1 MRVSVWTAATLA
13 WTLLAGGACLVHLPA
28 ALSGDVFAEAL
39 SAQAEAQR
47 AETEPAAADKAGKE
61 LHALRVS
68 PNTVSIRV
76 DGRVDDEAWM
86 GAQVISDFTQEDPD
100 NMMPPTES
108 TSVRVAYDDRYLYV
122 AVQMAMRDVVEL
134 RDGLGRRGS
143 APPSDRM
150 FIAFDTA
157 HDHQNAYV
165 FEVNASG
172 EQNDYLQVADTGTNN
187 DYEAVWEVATLQ
199 TGQGWNAEFR
209 IPFSQMRF
217 PAQSGNQTVWG
228 LNIRRD
234 VFARGEQDWWVA
246 KPRGAQGVVSR
257 FGHLLFDDRLTPPRR
272 LEFTP
277 YVLGQLQA
285 KSGEPSSGAG
295 NAGFDLRVGL
305 GPSAS
310 LSATVNPDFGQVEA
324 DPSVLNLSVFE
335 TFFPEKRPFFLEDS
349 QTFVLQFGQFPDFYS
364 RRIGQRPDHFELAD
378 NETLVTK
385 PDTTTIFGAVK
396 LTGKTSRWNYGAL
409 TAVTSREYGYVDVT
423 SDAANAATLTRRQ
436 RKLIEPRSIYSVA
449 RVSRNLLGDTSNVGL
464 IATNVTRELD
474 GDASLAGVDATLRRD
489 RNRFNLIGHAVATQ
503 APIDGVV
510 RNGFGGVV
518 HVDYTT
524 KYYNVNGHL
533 DRFSPSFRNSDMGFF
548 FARPDKNEA
557 SSGVFLYQPDPKGFI
572 RNSTLNVFGGRQWN
586 DDHLPIGGWTGIN
599 GNVNFTNFWH
609 VFIGLIRRPSQ
620 YDDVGAR
627 GGPPILSP
635 AASWMNVRVES
646 DSRKQWGGGL
656 RFFAFHNR
664 FGGYST
670 QVEPNVRLQPSQRVV
685 ATVGV
690 ELTSSRDD
698 AQWIKNTDA
707 DADGTEDNVYGT
719 LRRHEVNITTRA
731 TYSFT
736 RDMTFEAYL
745 QPFVAVGN
753 YFDIRKLA
761 RPRTYEFTPVTLADD
776 PDFNK
781 KSVRGTIVLR
791 WEYVRGSTLFAVWNL
806 ATSDEDTRKGIY
818 SPWHDLR
825 GAFGA
830 PGTNTFAI
838 KLSYWFAP

>member
-1 MRVSVWTAATLA
+1 MRVSTWAAATLV
-13 WTLLAGGACLVHLPA
+13 WILLASGACLAQL
-28 ALSGDVFAEAL
+28 FAQTTAQ
-39 SAQAEAQR
+39 SAEP
-47 AETEPAAADKAGKE
+47 EPAAADKAGKE
-61 LHALRVS
+61 LHALRIPANSVS
-68 PNTVSIRV
+68 LRV
-76 DGRVDDEAWM
+76 DGRIDDEAWM
-86 GAQVISDFTQEDPD
+86 RAQVISDLTQEDPD

-108 TSVRVAYDDRYLYV
+108 TTVRVAYDDRYLYV
-122 AVQMAMRDVVEL
+122 AVQMAMHDASEL

-143 APPSDRM
+143 APASDRV
-150 FIAFDTA
+150 FVAFDTA

-172 EQNDYLQVADTGTNN
+172 VQNDYLQVGDTGTNN

-217 PAQSGNQTVWG
+217 PSQSGIQTVWG

-257 FGHLLFDDRLTPPRR
+257 FGHLVFDDRLTPPRR

-277 YVLGQLQA
+277 YVLGQLQT
-285 KSGEPSSGAG
+285 KSDGASSGAG

-305 GPSAS
+305 GSSAS

-349 QTFVLQFGQFPDFYS
+349 QTFVLPFGLFPDFYS
-364 RRIGQRPDHFELAD
+364 RRIGQQPNHFELAD
-378 NETLVTK
+378 NETLVTR

-409 TAVTSREYGYVDVT
+409 TAVTSRESGIIDVT
-423 SDAANAATLTRRQ
+423 GEEAGATFTRLE
-436 RKLIEPRSIYSVA
+436 RKVIEPRSIYSVA

-474 GDASLAGVDATLRRD
+474 ADASLAGVDATLRRD
-489 RNRFNLIGHAVATQ
+489 RNRFTLNGHAVATH
-503 APIDGVV
+503 APIEGVV
-510 RNGFGGVV
+510 RTGFGAVLNS
-518 HVDYTT
+518 DYTT

-548 FARPDKNEA
+548 FARPDRNEA
-557 SSGVFLYQPDPKGFI
+557 SGGVFLFQPDPKGFI
-572 RNSTLNVFGGRQWN
+572 RNSSINLFAGREWN
-586 DDHLPIGGWTGIN
+586 DDHLRIAGWQGLN

-609 VFIGLIRRPSQ
+609 VFVGVSRRPAR
-620 YDDVGAR
+620 YDDIDTR
-627 GGPPILSP
+627 GGSTILFPSN
-635 AASWMNVRVES
+635 SLTEMRIES

-656 RFFAFHNR
+656 NFVAFHDR
-664 FGGYST
+664 AGGHET
-670 QVEPNVRLQPSQRVV
+670 IVEPTVRLQPSQRLVASLGVV
-685 ATVGV
+685 
-690 ELTSSRDD
+690 LSSSRDS

-707 DADGTEDNVYGT
+707 DGDGVEDNVYGT
-719 LRRHEVNITTRA
+719 LRRHQINVTTRA

-736 RDMTFEAYL
+736 RDMTVEAYL
-745 QPFVAVGN
+745 QPFVAVGD

-761 RPRTYEFTPVTLADD
+761 RPKSFDFTPVALADD

-791 WEYVRGSTLFAVWNL
+791 WEYLRGSTLFAVWNL
-806 ATSDEDTRKGIY
+806 STSDEDARKGIY
-818 SPWHDLR
+818 SPWRDLR

-838 KLSYWFAP
+838 KLSYWFVP

>member
-1 MRVSVWTAATLA
+1 MRVSTWTAATLV
-13 WTLLAGGACLVHLPA
+13 WILLASGACLTRLIA
-28 ALSGDVFAEAL
+28 QT
-39 SAQAEAQR
+39 SAQSA
-47 AETEPAAADKAGKE
+47 EPAAADKAGKE
-61 LHALRVS
+61 LHALRIS
-68 PNTVSIRV
+68 ANPTAIRV
-76 DGRVDDEAWM
+76 DGRIDDEGWM
-86 GAQVISDFTQEDPD
+86 RAPVISDLTQEDPD
-100 NMMPPTES
+100 NMMAPTES
-108 TSVRVAYDDRYLYV
+108 TTVRVAYDDRYVYV
-122 AVQMAMRDVVEL
+122 AVQMAMHDVAEL
-134 RDGLGRRGS
+134 RDGFGRRGS
-143 APPSDRM
+143 APPSDRVL
-150 FIAFDTA
+150 IAFDTA

-172 EQNDYLQVADTGTNN
+172 VQNDYLDVGDTGTNN
-187 DYEAVWEVATLQ
+187 DYEAVWEVVTLQ

-217 PAQSGNQTVWG
+217 PSQDTQTVWG
-228 LNIRRD
+228 FNIRRD

-246 KPRGAQGVVSR
+246 RPRGAQGVVSR
-257 FGHLLFDDRLTPPRR
+257 FGHLIFDDRLTPPRR

-277 YVLGQLQA
+277 YVLGQLQT
-285 KSGEPSSGAG
+285 KSGAAATGAG
-295 NAGFDLRVGL
+295 NAGFDVRLGL
-305 GPSAS
+305 GSSAS

-349 QTFVLQFGQFPDFYS
+349 QTFVLPYGLFPDFYS
-364 RRIGQRPDHFELAD
+364 RRIGQRPNHFELSD
-378 NETLVTK
+378 HESLVAK
-385 PDTTTIFGAVK
+385 PDNTTIVGAVK

-409 TAVTSREYGYVDVT
+409 TAITSRERGTVDVT
-423 SDAANAATLTRRQ
+423 SDAVGGSTLIRRE
-436 RKLIEPRSIYSVA
+436 RKVIEPRSIYSVA

-474 GDASLAGVDATLRRD
+474 ADASLAGVDATLRRD
-489 RNRFNLIGHAVATQ
+489 RNRFNLNGHAVVTH

-510 RNGFGGVV
+510 RNGFGGVLNSE
-518 HVDYTT
+518 YTT

-557 SSGVFLYQPDPKGFI
+557 GGGVFLYQPDPKWFI
-572 RNSTLNVFGGRQWN
+572 RSSMLNVYGGRQWN
-586 DDHLPIGGWTGIN
+586 DDHLPTNGWNGIN
-599 GNVNFTNFWH
+599 GSVNFTNFWN
-609 VFIGLIRRPSQ
+609 VFIGLTRRPSQ
-620 YDDVGAR
+620 YDDVGSR
-627 GGPPILSP
+627 GGPPILMSK
-635 AASWMNVRVES
+635 ASWVNISIDS

-656 RFFAFHNR
+656 RVFAFHNA

-670 QVEPNVRLQPSQRVV
+670 QIEPNVRLQPSRQVV

-690 ELTSSRDD
+690 GLTSSLDD
-698 AQWIKNTDA
+698 AQWIKNI
-707 DADGTEDNVYGT
+707 DADGDATEDNVYGT
-719 LRRHEVNITTRA
+719 LRRHEINITTRG

-736 RDMTFEAYL
+736 RDLTLEAYV

-761 RPRTYEFTPVTLADD
+761 RPMSYEFTPVTLADD

-791 WEYVRGSTLFAVWNL
+791 WEYVRGSTLFMVWNL
-806 ATSDEDTRKGIY
+806 ATSDEETRKGIY
-818 SPWHDLR
+818 APWRDLR

-830 PGTNTFAI
+830 PATNTLAI

>member
-1 MRVSVWTAATLA
+1 MRVSTWTAATLV
-13 WTLLAGGACLVHLPA
+13 WILLVGGACFADLPVEG
-28 ALSGDVFAEAL
+28 SPQVQ
-39 SAQAEAQR
+39 SVQAQGQR
-47 AETEPAAADKAGKE
+47 AESEPAAADKTGKE
-61 LHALRVS
+61 LHAVRVS
-68 PNTVSIRV
+68 PNTTSIRI

-86 GAQVISDFTQEDPD
+86 RAQVVSDLTQEDPD

-108 TSVRVAYDDRYLYV
+108 TMVRVAYDDRYLYV
-122 AVQMAMRDVVEL
+122 SVQMAMRDVSEL

-143 APPSDRM
+143 APPSDRV

-172 EQNDYLQVADTGTNN
+172 VQNDYLQVGDTGTNN
-187 DYEAVWEVATLQ
+187 DYEAVWEVVTLQ
-199 TGQGWNAEFR
+199 TGQGWNAEFM

-217 PAQSGNQTVWG
+217 PSQPGNETVWG
-228 LNIRRD
+228 FNFRRD
-234 VFARGEQDWWVA
+234 IFARGEQDWWVA
-246 KPRGAQGVVSR
+246 KPRGAQGIVSR
-257 FGHLLFDDRLTPPRR
+257 FGHLVFDDRLTPPRR
-272 LEFTP
+272 LELTP
-277 YVLGQLQA
+277 YVLGQLQT
-285 KSGEPSSGAG
+285 KSGEASSGAA
-295 NAGFDLRVGL
+295 NAGLDVRVGL
-305 GPSAS
+305 GSSAS

-349 QTFVLQFGQFPDFYS
+349 QAFVLPFGLFPDFYS
-364 RRIGQRPDHFELAD
+364 RRIGQQPNHFELAD
-378 NETLVTK
+378 SETLVTK

-396 LTGKTSRWNYGAL
+396 FTGKTSRWNYGAL
-409 TAVTSREYGYVDVT
+409 TAVTSRESGLVDVT
-423 SDAANAATLTRRQ
+423 GQEGSGATFTRRE
-436 RKLIEPRSIYSVA
+436 RKVIEPRSIYSVA

-474 GDASLAGVDATLRRD
+474 ADASLAGVDATLRRD
-489 RNRFNLIGHAVATQ
+489 RNRFILNGHAVATY
-503 APIDGVV
+503 APIDGVI
-510 RNGFGGVV
+510 RNGFGGVINSE
-518 HVDYTT
+518 YTT

-533 DRFSPSFRNSDMGFF
+533 DRFSPSFRNSDLGFF
-548 FARPDKNEA
+548 FARPDRNEA
-557 SSGVFLYQPDPKGFI
+557 SGGVFLYQPDPKGFI
-572 RNSTLNVFGGRQWN
+572 RNSTLNVYGGRQWN
-586 DDHLPIGGWTGIN
+586 ADHLPIGGWTGIN

-609 VFIGLIRRPSQ
+609 VFVGLTRRPSQ

-627 GGPPILSP
+627 GGPPVLSP
-635 AASWMNVRVES
+635 AASWMNVRIES
-646 DSRKQWGGGL
+646 DSRKQWGESL

-670 QVEPNVRLQPSQRVV
+670 QIEPSVRLQPSQRLV

-690 ELTSSRDD
+690 ELTSSLDD

-707 DADGTEDNVYGT
+707 DGDATEDNVYGA
-719 LRRHEVNITTRA
+719 LSRHEINITTRA

-736 RDMTFEAYL
+736 RDITLEAYV

-761 RPRTYEFTPVTLADD
+761 RPKSYEFTPVTLADD

-781 KSVRGTIVLR
+781 KSIRGTIVLR

-806 ATSDEDTRKGIY
+806 ATSDEDARKGIY
-818 SPWHDLR
+818 SPWRDLR

-838 KLSYWFAP
+838 KLNYWFAP

>member
-1 MRVSVWTAATLA
+1 
-13 WTLLAGGACLVHLPA
+13 
-28 ALSGDVFAEAL
+28 
-39 SAQAEAQR
+39 
-47 AETEPAAADKAGKE
+47 
-61 LHALRVS
+61 
-68 PNTVSIRV
+68 
-76 DGRVDDEAWM
+76 
-86 GAQVISDFTQEDPD
+86 
-100 NMMPPTES
+100 
-108 TSVRVAYDDRYLYV
+108 
-122 AVQMAMRDVVEL
+122 MAMHDVSEL

-143 APPSDRM
+143 APPSDRV

-172 EQNDYLQVADTGTNN
+172 VQNDYLQVADTETNN

-217 PAQSGNQTVWG
+217 PSQPGNQTVWG
-228 LNIRRD
+228 FNIRRD
-234 VFARGEQDWWVA
+234 VFARGEQDWWIA

-257 FGHLLFDDRLTPPRR
+257 FGHLVFDDRLTPPRR

-277 YVLGQLQA
+277 YVLGQLQTKNDTA
-285 KSGEPSSGAG
+285 ASGAG

-305 GPSAS
+305 GSSAS
-310 LSATVNPDFGQVEA
+310 LAATVNPDFGQVEA

-364 RRIGQRPDHFELAD
+364 RRIGQRPNHFELAD

-385 PDTTTIFGAVK
+385 PDTTTILGAVK

-409 TAVTSREYGYVDVT
+409 TAVTSREYGTV
-423 SDAANAATLTRRQ
+423 DAAAAAASGVTLTRRE
-436 RKLIEPRSIYSVA
+436 RTLIEPRSIYSVA
-449 RVSRNLLGDTSNVGL
+449 RVSRNLLGDTSNIGL

-474 GDASLAGVDATLRRD
+474 ADASLAGVDATLRRD
-489 RNRFNLIGHAVATQ
+489 QNRFNLNGHAVATH
-503 APIDGVV
+503 APIDGIV

-518 HVDYTT
+518 NSEYTT

-533 DRFSPSFRNSDMGFF
+533 DRFSPSFRNSDVGFF
-548 FARPDKNEA
+548 FARPNKSEA
-557 SSGVFLYQPDPKGFI
+557 AGGVWLYQPDPKGVI
-572 RNSTLNVFGGRQWN
+572 RNSSFNLYGGRQWN
-586 DDHLPIGGWTGIN
+586 DDHLRIGGWEGLN
-599 GNVNFTNFWH
+599 GNVTFMNFWH
-609 VFIGLIRRPSQ
+609 LFVGLSRRPSR
-620 YDDVGAR
+620 YDDVDTR
-627 GGPPILSP
+627 GGPTILFPGNSFV
-635 AASWMNVRVES
+635 NVRVDS

-656 RFFAFHNR
+656 RFFAYHDND
-664 FGGYST
+664 GGYAT
-670 QVEPNVRLQPSQRVV
+670 QIESNARLQPSTQLV
-685 ATVGV
+685 ASVGV
-690 ELTSSRDD
+690 ELTSSRDS
-698 AQWIKNTDA
+698 AQWIKNS
-707 DADGTEDNVYGT
+707 DADGDAIEDNVYGT
-719 LRRHEVNITTRA
+719 LRRHEINITTRA

-736 RDMTFEAYL
+736 RDMTLEAYV

-761 RPRTYEFTPVTLADD
+761 RPKSYEFTPVTLADD

-806 ATSDEDTRKGIY
+806 ATSDEDARKGIY
-818 SPWHDLR
+818 SPWRDLG

>member
-1 MRVSVWTAATLA
+1 MRVSAWAAATLA
-13 WTLLAGGACLVHLPA
+13 WILLAAGACFA
-28 ALSGDVFAEAL
+28 DLSADLSAEAL
-39 SAQAEAQR
+39 SAQAEGQR
-47 AETEPAAADKAGKE
+47 AESEPAAADKAGKE
-61 LHALRVS
+61 LHALRIL
-68 PNTVSIRV
+68 PNTASIRV

-86 GAQVISDFTQEDPD
+86 RAQVISDLTQEDPD

-108 TSVRVAYDDRYLYV
+108 TAVRVAYDDRYLYI
-122 AVQMAMRDVVEL
+122 AVQMLMRDVSQL

-143 APPSDRM
+143 APPSDRV

-165 FEVNASG
+165 FEANASG
-172 EQNDYLQVADTGTNN
+172 VQNDYLQVNDTETNN
-187 DYEAVWEVATLQ
+187 DYEAVWEVATVQ

-217 PAQSGNQTVWG
+217 PAQPGNQTVWG
-228 LNIRRD
+228 FNIRRE

-246 KPRGAQGVVSR
+246 KARGAQGVVSR
-257 FGHLLFDDRLTPPRR
+257 FGHLIFDDRLTPPRR

-277 YVLGQLQA
+277 YVLGQLQTKNNEA
-285 KSGEPSSGAG
+285 ASGVG

-364 RRIGQRPDHFELAD
+364 RRIGQQPNHFELAD

-409 TAVTSREYGYVDVT
+409 TAVTSREHGSVDVAA
-423 SDAANAATLTRRQ
+423 DAASGATLTRRE
-436 RKLIEPRSIYSVA
+436 RKLIEPRSLYSVA

-474 GDASLAGVDATLRRD
+474 ADASLAGVDATLRRD
-489 RNRFNLIGHAVATQ
+489 RNRFNLNGHVVATH

-518 HVDYTT
+518 NSEYTT

-548 FARPDKNEA
+548 FARPNKNEA
-557 SSGVFLYQPDPKGFI
+557 AGGVWLYQPDPKGLI
-572 RNSTLNVFGGRQWN
+572 RNSSINLYGGRQWN
-586 DDHLPIGGWTGIN
+586 DDHLRIGGWEGLN
-599 GNVNFTNFWH
+599 GNVNFMNFWH
-609 VFIGLIRRPSQ
+609 LFVGLSRRPSR
-620 YDDVGAR
+620 YDDVDTR
-627 GGPPILSP
+627 GGPTILFP
-635 AASWMNVRVES
+635 ANSFVNVRVDS

-656 RFFAFHNR
+656 RFFAYHDNA
-664 FGGYST
+664 GGYAT
-670 QVEPNVRLQPSQRVV
+670 QIESNARLQPSQQLV
-685 ATVGV
+685 ASVGV
-690 ELTSSRDD
+690 ELTSSRDS

-707 DADGTEDNVYGT
+707 DHDGIDDNVYGT
-719 LRRHEVNITTRA
+719 MRRHEINITTRA

-736 RDMTFEAYL
+736 RDMTLEAYV

-761 RPRTYEFTPVTLADD
+761 RPKSYEFTPVTLADD

-806 ATSDEDTRKGIY
+806 STSDEDARKGMY
-818 SPWHDLR
+818 SPWRDLR